1 MATPWLG
8 GFMRPDLVPLAL
20 ARNLAATRSVARP
33 SSEARMMREGE
44 PNPAAPGQVRETNAA
59 AVREELRELGLRYV
73 SDAVPGITRR
83 RAGKGFGYRG
93 PDGRPLRD
101 AATLAWIRSL
111 AIPPAWSEVWISPF
125 RNGHLLATGRD
136 AKGRKQ
142 YRYHPRW
149 RVLRDE
155 TKFGRMLAFGRA
167 LPRIRAAVAAEL
179 ARPGLGRRKVL
190 ATVVRLLE
198 TTLIR
203 VGNDEY
209 ARANQTFGLTTM
221 RNRHVKAE
229 GTELRFRFK
238 GKSGKA
244 HAVTLRSR
252 RLANLV
258 QRMRA
263 LPGQE
268 LFQYQDEDGK
278 PRPIDSGEVNEYLR
292 EIAGDDFTAK
302 DFRTWSATVLAAW
315 ALSEFESFDSQ
326 AAAKRNVTQ
335 AIERVAG
342 RLGNTPAIC
351 RKSYVHPEILGAY
364 LDGSLLESLRA
375 EIAAELRHELSG
387 LEPEEVAVLIFLQ
400 QRLAQAHETADAA

>member
-1 MATPWLG
+1 MPRPCARSCASWGCATS
-8 GFMRPDLVPLAL
+8 R
-20 ARNLAATRSVARP
+20 
-33 SSEARMMREGE
+33 
-44 PNPAAPGQVRETNAA
+44 
-59 AVREELRELGLRYV
+59 
-73 SDAVPGITRR
+73 DAVPGITRR

-111 AIPPAWSEVWISPF
+111 AIPPAWTEVWISPF

-149 RVLRDE
+149 RTLRDE

-209 ARANQTFGLTTM
+209 ARANKTFGLTTM

-229 GTELRFRFK
+229 GAELRFRFK
-238 GKSGKA
+238 GKAGKA

-258 QRMRA
+258 QRMQA

-268 LFQYQDEDGK
+268 LFQYQDEDGR

-315 ALSEFESFDSQ
+315 ALSEFESVRQRRPPPSATSPRRSSGSRAGSATRRRS
-326 AAAKRNVTQ
+326 AA
-335 AIERVAG
+335 
-342 RLGNTPAIC
+342 
-351 RKSYVHPEILGAY
+351 
-364 LDGSLLESLRA
+364 RA
-375 EIAAELRHELSG
+375 TSIPRSWAPISTARCSRACGPRSRPSCATSSSG